1 VKHQVPKP
9 FPRVARNI
17 SNNERQGP
25 LERMCTLE
33 EPSPIVVAHLKIKIE
48 IVYAHYNVTNTFC
61 L

>member
-1 VKHQVPKP
+1 
-9 FPRVARNI
+9 
-17 SNNERQGP
+17 
-25 LERMCTLE
+25 MCTLE